1 MGEESP
7 HVTRTAAHAT
17 RHSLTLIGVKCH
29 VVTYV
34 QQGPFLSFWM
44 HYGETKMVT
53 LRRKIRYDIF
63 FHFNYKKYR
72 NRGYIDKPHEY
83 ALTHAQ

>member
-1 MGEESP
+1 MGEERR

-17 RHSLTLIGVKCH
+17 RHSLSLIGVKCH

-63 FHFNYKKYR
+63 FFISITR
-72 NRGYIDKPHEY
+72 NIETNG
-83 ALTHAQ
+83 T